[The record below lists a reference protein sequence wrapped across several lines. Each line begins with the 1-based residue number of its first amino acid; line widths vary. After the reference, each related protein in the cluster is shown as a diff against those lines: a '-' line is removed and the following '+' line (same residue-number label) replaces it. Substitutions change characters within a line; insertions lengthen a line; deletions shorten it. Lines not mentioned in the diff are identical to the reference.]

1 MANMFANSKNLKDAT
16 GINSWDISNVENF
29 DNMFNNT
36 KAKLPEWNGHWED
49 NNTFVKNV

>member
-1 MANMFANSKNLKDAT
+1 M
-16 GINSWDISNVENF
+16 GNF
-29 DNMFNNT
+29 DIFNP